1 MKYVNSF
8 SRTERNERRKVSGVS
23 LLELL
28 IVITIGAIL
37 FSVGIPSY
45 RSVTNSNRI
54 AAEVNGLLGDM
65 QYARAE
71 AIRRGQTVTVCASTD
86 GASCSNATAWQNGW
100 LVFSN
105 PNGDTTVDPGD
116 TVLRV
121 QVAFSGTDTFDASNG
136 VGVVTFNR
144 EGFAVGVA
152 NGALITLHD
161 ATSTSAWTRCL
172 AITRIGVMAT
182 QIYNNTTNG
191 FTCL

>member
-1 MKYVNSF
+1 MSEANAF
-8 SRTERNERRKVSGVS
+8 PRIERSVRRRISGVS

-28 IVITIGAIL
+28 VVITIGSIL
-37 FSVGIPSY
+37 LSIGVPSY

-86 GASCSNATAWQNGW
+86 GATCSNATTWQSGW

-116 TVLRV
+116 TVLRA
-121 QVAFSGTDTFDASNG
+121 QAAFSGTDTFQASNG
-136 VGVVTFNR
+136 VGAVTFNR

-152 NGALITLHD
+152 NGALLTLHD
-161 ATSTSAWTRCL
+161 ATNNSAWTRCL
-172 AITRIGVMAT
+172 SITRIGLMAT
-182 QIYNNTTNG
+182 QLYNVTTNG

>member
-1 MKYVNSF
+1 MKDVNVF
-8 SRTERNERRKVSGVS
+8 SRIERNERRKVSGVS

-28 IVITIGAIL
+28 IVITIGSIL
-37 FSVGIPSY
+37 LSVGIPSY

-86 GASCSNATAWQNGW
+86 GATCSNGTAWQSGW

-105 PNGDTTVDPGD
+105 PNGDTNVDPGD
-116 TVLRV
+116 TVLRA
-121 QVAFSGTDTFDASNG
+121 QAAFGGTDTFQASNN
-136 VGVVTFNR
+136 VGAVTFNR
-144 EGFAVGVA
+144 EGFAVGIA
-152 NGALITLHD
+152 NGALVTLHD
-161 ATSTSAWTRCL
+161 AANTATWTRCL
-172 AITRIGVMAT
+172 AITRIGLMAT
-182 QIYNNTTNG
+182 QLYNVTTNG